1 MQRELCARITELLA
15 TVPIHD
21 PFGYEA
27 LAKLKLPGMNYLE
40 VLKLLHAGLKPKLYV
55 EIGVGLGDSL
65 VLAGSSTHCLAIDPS
80 PGIWMSKTNW
90 SLSRTS
96 SDKFFYNEERVEA
109 ARGFDLAFIDGDHSC
124 TQAARDFMNLEALA
138 GQHSIIVINGVIPM
152 DERTSTPEADT
163 AFHTGDVWRLMAAIV
178 IDRTDLIAFTI
189 ACPPAGLGIIGRFGS
204 PPHYVTGIGDDAR
217 TAAQAA
223 SFPSAWP
230 VAMQWLNIVDNHPG
244 AWMAALQGQKAA
256 A

>member
-15 TVPIHD
+15 TVPIQD

-27 LAKLKLPGMNYLE
+27 LAKLKLPGVNYLE

-55 EIGVGLGDSL
+55 EIGVRAGDSL
-65 VLAGSSTHCLAIDPS
+65 YLAGEAANCIAIDPAPRLPRFQQNFNLHVS
-80 PGIWMSKTNW
+80 
-90 SLSRTS
+90 S
-96 SDKFFYNEERVEA
+96 SDKFFYYEDRAETC
-109 ARGFDLAFIDGDHSC
+109 RGFDLAFIDGDHSFE
-124 TQAARDFMNLEALA
+124 QAARDFSNLEKLA
-138 GQHSIIVINGVIPM
+138 GPHSIIVINGVIPM

-178 IDRTDLIAFTI
+178 ADRPDLIAFTI
-189 ACPPAGLGIIGRFGS
+189 GCPPAGLGIVGRFGT
-204 PPHYVTGIGDDAR
+204 HGATGMRGIEVWAADA
-217 TAAQAA
+217 
-223 SFPSAWP
+223 FPRDWDH
-230 VAMQWLNIVDNHPG
+230 VVRRFNIVDNHPG